1 MKRRKFIAG
10 TAGLVAV
17 GHMMYGVHE
26 EDFVT
31 NQKITGSQKQEPIIE
46 WNAHLFSSEVAKYPF
61 HKNAFYRPDPE

>member
-10 TAGLVAV
+10 TVGLVAV

-26 EDFVT
+26 KGFVT

-46 WNAHLFSSEVAKYPF
+46 WNAHLFSSDVANWCDKCVTNM
-61 HKNAFYRPDPE
+61 KL